1 MKLIRLLLISL
12 IAALGTAQAT
22 EIFNLTLDT
31 SGLQD
36 DPPGPFYLAFEL
48 ADGSG
53 TGDGNNTAIL
63 SNFSGI
69 SVFGPPILIGTA
81 SGDLTSS
88 VTLTDASVDNV
99 FIESV
104 IFGSTLS
111 FELSLTTNVD
121 PVTPDEFIFSILDNT
136 LSPLPTTS
144 ISPLSPL
151 LAIEIDSDT
160 PTFTTFASDPNQNPV
175 AGGGDFFA
183 APMVSETSA
192 VPEPSS
198 AGLFAIAFLFLMIA
212 RRLWAADI
220 SA

>member
-1 MKLIRLLLISL
+1 M
-12 IAALGTAQAT
+12 
-22 EIFNLTLDT
+22 
-31 SGLQD
+31 
-36 DPPGPFYLAFEL
+36 
-48 ADGSG
+48 
-53 TGDGNNTAIL
+53 
-63 SNFSGI
+63 
-69 SVFGPPILIGTA
+69 FGPPILMGTA

-99 FIESV
+99 FIENV

-198 AGLFAIAFLFLMIA
+198 AGF
-212 RRLWAADI
+212 
-220 SA
+220 S